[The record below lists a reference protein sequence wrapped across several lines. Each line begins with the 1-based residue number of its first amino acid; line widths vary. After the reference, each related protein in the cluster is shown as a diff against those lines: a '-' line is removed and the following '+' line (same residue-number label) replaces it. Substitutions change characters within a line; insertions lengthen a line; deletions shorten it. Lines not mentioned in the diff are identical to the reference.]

1 MAQWPDLIRQN
12 LLMHSCAERERL
24 LAQGA
29 VVARPSWQAAAT
41 GLIDAI
47 IGLWHAP
54 VTEVP

>member
-1 MAQWPDLIRQN
+1 
-12 LLMHSCAERERL
+12 MHSCAERERL

-29 VVARPSWQAAAT
+29 AVARPSWQAAAT